1 MKNLKDIC
9 KEIAAK
15 IKAEM
20 EDAIE
25 FNYDHIYK
33 DFIFG
38 KAWVQVELELNSV
51 HGWVIPTT
59 EVTVFHDDN
68 SHQSPLLEAA
78 IKNALPTW
86 DEVEREYNSTS
97 ERSFYLF

>member
-20 EDAIE
+20 KDAIE
-25 FNYDHIYK
+25 FNYDQIYK
-33 DFIFG
+33 EFIFG
-38 KAWVQVELELNSV
+38 KAWVQVELELSSV

-59 EVTVFHDDN
+59 DVRVFHDDN

-86 DEVEREYNSTS
+86 DEVEREYESTS
-97 ERSFYLF
+97 ERNSYL

>member
-1 MKNLKDIC
+1 MKNLRDIC

-25 FNYDHIYK
+25 FNYDHIYE

-38 KAWVQVELELNSV
+38 KAWVQVELKVNSV
-51 HGWVIPTT
+51 NGWVIPAT

-86 DEVEREYNSTS
+86 DEVEREYKSTS
-97 ERSFYLF
+97 ERKICLF

>member
-1 MKNLKDIC
+1 MKNLREIC

-15 IKAEM
+15 IKEEM

-25 FNYDHIYK
+25 FNYDQIYK
-33 DFIFG
+33 EFVFG
-38 KAWVQVELELNSV
+38 KAWVQVELELKSKN
-51 HGWVIPTT
+51 GWVIPTT

-86 DEVEREYNSTS
+86 DEVEREYNSAS
-97 ERSFYLF
+97 EKNLYLF